1 MGFSMARADVVSP
14 YTYNF
19 EGLSTSSTD
28 FAPAG
33 WGHVVEGYDGYG
45 DFYYVDYQLK
55 ESGGYGDN
63 GAYLY
68 IGSQTIGDGSWDQGT
83 VADMLVTPPITGDA
97 SIYVKK
103 NKSSGTITFY
113 TCSYNASTKKYSK
126 GSKYDVTVPEL
137 SETEWTKVDIPGVA
151 ADTRIGICGDDVSI
165 DEFAAA
171 SAVIELRKELNV
183 SLVKLLSGATP
194 MPMPTAILR

>member
-1 MGFSMARADVVSP
+1 MRKFTLLFTMLALSMGFSMARADVVSP

-45 DFYYVDYQLK
+45 DFYYVDYRLK

-83 VADMLVTPPITGDA
+83 VADMLVTPPITGNA

-113 TCSYNASTKKYSK
+113 TCSYNASTKKYTK

-151 ADTRIGICGDDVSI
+151 ETV
-165 DEFAAA
+165 
-171 SAVIELRKELNV
+171 
-183 SLVKLLSGATP
+183 
-194 MPMPTAILR
+194 